1 MKLKLLALTLLSAL
15 CLSVSAGNTKTTV
28 SQVTSGVTI
37 TDDVDYIVTGAT
49 PFTTSGYVDIQ
60 NTEHAVL
67 IIQQIKPSVV
77 LSNWM
82 KYIKINGEQAVNGTN
97 CQVKMYNHG
106 AIIFPYAK
114 GMSPLTCYTEQNFG
128 GESCSTYTEGH
139 SGGFM
144 KNLTATTLNNKIRS
158 FKLKRGYMVTFA
170 IGTGGWGYSRC
181 FIADQED
188 LEVSTLPA
196 ILDKKISSYRI
207 FQWYNARKAGLASN
221 GSAAANKA
229 LNTSWCYDWAQG
241 NASNLPDTEWVP
253 NHIYEDWPSAS
264 TCGSVTG
271 SCHMKTNNEPGNSAD
286 DHPQSVEEVL
296 NNWQNLMRTGMRLC
310 SESSHDGSMNHLKQF
325 IEAIDARG
333 WRCDI
338 LDLHCYWAE
347 GQFTSGNLGWY
358 SSNYGNGRPIW
369 ISEWIW
375 GASWNKNGCWGN
387 GVTDTQILNQTK
399 NILNT
404 LNNTAIIE
412 RYAYWNSES
421 KGHIYENG
429 KLTALGE
436 YYATMNDGLG
446 YNAKNEYIPK
456 NPPIE
461 ALGAL
466 TATYSRTR
474 GTVALSW
481 ADPNGDMM
489 EEIEVRCK
497 LPEKSTYTVLENVE
511 PQDKKGSGSL
521 SYSYTTTVD
530 EPGTYTFQIRA
541 KGYDKKYYTTSD
553 ATINVA
559 PAQGTSEIQFG
570 RLNVDNTNSNEVLY
584 TETFEEIPCV
594 FIGTLTYSNMSLLAG
609 NRTGATN
616 SKTKFTY
623 QPLPWKTSTGS
634 LSKSEEI
641 PFLALKPG
649 NYTYGDMECEV
660 GVSASNVAVDTLDY
674 LWTDTTVVEFQKAF
688 PEGVTPVVLT
698 EIRNPKY
705 VSNSTITTSL
715 STRIFDV
722 TNTGFKYIIYSEAAS
737 KQKIT
742 QSQNVCYLAVTP
754 GFDVVD
760 NEAGIFIAAGHGNT
774 QIYGSGQRE
783 NLFTV
788 AAKDDQDNAT
798 TETLRLFAPIV
809 LTQLQTN
816 NFPSATMLRRTDKT
830 EKDDEGNVWTTG
842 TQVLRKLESSFTTKD
857 EDGKEITVEPG
868 NTGAQYRDNLG
879 WVTISRVKEGGS
891 TPDSYIPPTID
902 DPDDPNNPDEP
913 NDPDDPNNPDN
924 PDDPDAISTPTAS
937 TLAPQVV
944 NRRIVMDG
952 VSSFEV
958 YSLTGAKVEAKAT
971 LEPGIY
977 MVKANGKSTKV
988 IVK

>member
-1 MKLKLLALTLLSAL
+1 MKLKLLALTMFSAL
-15 CLSVSAGNTKTTV
+15 SLSVSAGNTKTTV
-28 SQVTSGVTI
+28 SQVTSGVTL
-37 TDDVDYIVTGAT
+37 TEDVDYIVTGAT

-67 IIQQIKPSVV
+67 IIQQIKPSKV

-82 KYIKINGEQAVNGTN
+82 KYIKINGEDAVNGTN

-114 GMSPLTCYTEQNFG
+114 NMSPLTCYTEQNYE

-144 KNLTATTLNNKIRS
+144 KTLNATNLNNKIRS

-170 IGTGGWGYSRC
+170 VGTGGWGYSRC

-196 ILDKKISSYRI
+196 ILDQKISSYRI

-221 GSAAANKA
+221 GSAAANQA

-286 DHPQSVEEVL
+286 DHPQTVEVVL
-296 NNWQNLMRTGMRLC
+296 DNWQNLMRTGMRLC

-347 GQFTSGNLGWY
+347 GSFTSGNLGWY

-429 KLTALGE
+429 RLTALGE
-436 YYATMNDGLG
+436 YYATMDDGLG

-456 NPPIE
+456 TPPIQD
-461 ALGAL
+461 LGKL
-466 TATYSRTR
+466 TSTYNRNKE
-474 GTVALSW
+474 TVVLEW
-481 ADPNGDMM
+481 EDPNGDIMSN
-489 EEIEVRCK
+489 IEVRCK
-497 LPEKSTYTVLENVE
+497 LPETTAYTTLETIEAKDQNS
-511 PQDKKGSGSL
+511 KGGV
-521 SYSYTTTVD
+521 SYSYTATVD
-530 EPGTYTFQIRA
+530 EPGTYVFQIRE
-541 KGYDKKYYTTSD
+541 KGYDNKFYTTNET
-553 ATINVA
+553 TINVA
-559 PAQGTSEIQFG
+559 PAQGTNEIQFG
-570 RLNVDNTNSNEVLY
+570 KLIVENINANTTYY
-584 TETFEEIPCV
+584 TEQFEEAPCV
-594 FIGTLTYSNMSLLAG
+594 FIGTITNKNAKFYAG
-609 NRTGATN
+609 NRTAATN
-616 SKTKFTY
+616 GKDRFTY
-623 QPLPWKTSTGS
+623 QLLPWQTNEGAMD
-634 LSKSEEI
+634 KSEEI
-641 PFLALKPG
+641 PFLAIQAG
-649 NYTYGDMECEV
+649 NYTYGDMACEV
-660 GVSASNVAVDTLDY
+660 GVVKEGVTTGDVT
-674 LWTDTTVVEFQKAF
+674 WTDTVEVTFQKAF

-698 EIRNPKY
+698 ELRAPNY
-705 VSNSTITTSL
+705 ATGNSTSAL
-715 STRIFDV
+715 VCRVFDV
-722 TNTGFKYIIYSEAAS
+722 TNTGFKYIVYSEYVTNR
-737 KQKIT
+737 KIAVA
-742 QSQNVCYLAVTP
+742 QNVCYLAVTP
-754 GFDVVD
+754 GFEFVD
-760 NEAGIFIAAGHGNT
+760 EKEGILIAAGHGDT
-774 QIYGSGQRE
+774 QLYGSTQRE
-783 NLFTV
+783 NLFTI
-788 AAKDDQDNAT
+788 ATLDEEGNSAK
-798 TETLRLFAPIV
+798 ETLKLNAPVV
-809 LTQLQTN
+809 LAQLQTN
-816 NFPSATMLRRTDKT
+816 NFPAVCMLRRTDST
-830 EKDDEGNVWTTG
+830 E
-842 TQVLRKLESSFTTKD
+842 KD
-857 EDGKEITVEPG
+857 EDGNSWIVGTKIKRLLDHDLKVVDETGKEIIVST
-868 NTGAQYRDNLG
+868 TATAATYAAYRDNLG
-879 WVTISRVKEGGS
+879 WVTISKVKDGGS
-891 TPDSYIPPTID
+891 LPNTPSI
-902 DPDDPNNPDEP
+902 
-913 NDPDDPNNPDN
+913 
-924 PDDPDAISTPTAS
+924 PDAITTAPSTGDV
-937 TLAPQVV
+937 LAPRVV
-944 NRRIVMDG
+944 DRRIIVDG
-952 VSSFEV
+952 ASSFEV
-958 YSLTGAKVEAKAT
+958 YNIAGTKLDAKSA

-977 MVKANGKSTKV
+977 MVKANGKSAKV
-988 IVK
+988 LVK